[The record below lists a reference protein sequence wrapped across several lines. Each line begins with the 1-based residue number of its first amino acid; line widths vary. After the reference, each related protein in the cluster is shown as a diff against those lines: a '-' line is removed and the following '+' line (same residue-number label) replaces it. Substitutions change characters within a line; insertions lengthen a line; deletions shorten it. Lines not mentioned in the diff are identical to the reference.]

1 MDTLTRRELLRRV
14 MRAALVG
21 PVILRTGEQQAD
33 VLFRLSR
40 LFGDGS
46 LIGRWLKELW
56 LRW

>member
-1 MDTLTRRELLRRV
+1 VDTLTRRELLRRV
-14 MRAALVG
+14 VRAAVLG
-21 PVILRTGEQQAD
+21 PVILRTGDQQTD
-33 VLFRLSR
+33 LLFRLSR